1 MAGAGPSLFDDDFQ
15 GEVAR
20 GSKGAVHGS
29 LPKSQLEQWTS
40 LSACVLDAVWSVGAS
55 HDQVVVPLVHRVL
68 EPAVTGPLA
77 SESVPGIDT
86 HPLPRLLTRF
96 PDDEALQQA
105 AQNRQRTSTR
115 NGITKAD
122 AALRFARI
130 LVGHGVLG
138 LEDLPRLLADQEA
151 WSRVDRALSRTPG
164 EGQQGARRTHFWVL
178 CGVRE
183 NAKFRVSL
191 L

>member
-1 MAGAGPSLFDDDFQ
+1 MADGAPSMFDDELAD
-15 GEVAR
+15 
-20 GSKGAVHGS
+20 GADQTGRIPESVRPR
-29 LPKSQLEQWTS
+29 LVRWTS
-40 LSACVLDAVWSVGAS
+40 LSACVLDAVWSVGTS

-68 EPAVTGPLA
+68 EPAATGPLA
-77 SESVPGIDT
+77 SESVSGVDT

-130 LVGHGVLG
+130 LVGSGVLG
-138 LEDLPRLLADQEA
+138 LEDLPRLLADPEA

-178 CGVRE
+178 CGVRK
-183 NAKFRVSL
+183 NAEFRVSL